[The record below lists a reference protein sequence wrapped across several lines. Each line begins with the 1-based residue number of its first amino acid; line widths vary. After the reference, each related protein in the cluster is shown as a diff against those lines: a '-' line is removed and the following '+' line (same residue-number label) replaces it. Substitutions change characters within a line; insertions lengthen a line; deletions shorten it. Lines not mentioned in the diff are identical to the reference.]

1 MMSGRRS
8 ENTMKIGVYIS
19 ATDMTRL
26 KIAGSIGRG
35 GYSKFVRRAIRKLL
49 DEEGVTDDGSHMLPA
64 EINPTGTPNR
74 RLTLHAQAF
83 REAHADA
90 ANRLPVLISFPRKS
104 DHNPHGILSRLKD
117 NGLRRRGDY
126 EWVGRLLPAACEDME
141 RAVARLGATFQ
152 ITGALGEVP
161 LWKRITRVRPSIT
174 RQRLDPHYGA
184 ADDWIGSE

>member
-1 MMSGRRS
+1 MRDRRS
-8 ENTMKIGVYIS
+8 ENTTKIGVYIS

-26 KIAGSIGRG
+26 KIAGSNGHG

-49 DEEGVTDDGSHMLPA
+49 DEEGVVDDGSRAMPA
-64 EINPTGTPNR
+64 EINPAASSNR
-74 RLTLHAQAF
+74 RLTLHARAF
-83 REAHADA
+83 RESHADA

-126 EWVGRLLPAACEDME
+126 EWVGRLLPAACEEMA

-152 ITGALGEVP
+152 ITGVLGETP
-161 LWKRITRVRPSIT
+161 LWKALTPGPA
-174 RQRLDPHYGA
+174 LDRA
-184 ADDWIGSE
+184 SADGSPARSGES